1 MMNACFSP
9 SMYASNTPG
18 RSAGET
24 TFLRYAA
31 PALMTVSGLTS
42 GAYLGRLD
50 FRPLEKMF
58 CAIEMAMAPP
68 RELKKM
74 AMAFPVG
81 LGHGESV
88 NA

>member
-1 MMNACFSP
+1 
-9 SMYASNTPG
+9 
-18 RSAGET
+18 
-24 TFLRYAA
+24 
-31 PALMTVSGLTS
+31 
-42 GAYLGRLD
+42 
-50 FRPLEKMF
+50 LEKMF